1 MKEAVGREW
10 VLLSQA
16 SDLVR
21 EISLRHGLT
30 IPAAKTLANREITDP
45 REVELFLRGTLSELP
60 DPSLLDDV
68 DKASERLVRAG
79 IQREP
84 LLIYAD
90 YDADGA
96 TGAACL
102 FLFLKEMFPE
112 QPLRIHQN
120 DRLLEGYGIQGRV
133 IAEAVREGYRLMVT
147 VDCGITDCAQIR
159 EAADSGVEVIVTD
172 HHLPG
177 ETLPEAYAV
186 IDPYRRDSDF
196 PFRNLAGVG
205 VAFFLVCGIRKNLRE
220 KGFFNG
226 CPQPSLRRFLDLV
239 ALGTVADMVP
249 LSSSNRSLVREGI
262 REIRKAA
269 RPGIEAL
276 FSVSGA
282 SAALATEVDLG
293 YKVGPR
299 LNAAGRI
306 GDSSRSSRILVSTDQ
321 EESARLARELNE
333 DNTRRQRE
341 QERILSNVVAE
352 IGLFSEL
359 PDAIVLSDPG
369 WHQGV
374 LGIVASKIL
383 DLYGRPVILL
393 REEAGIATGSCRS
406 VEGFPVVS
414 ALSELSH
421 LLVRYGGHSRAA
433 GVALP
438 IENMEP
444 FRKGFS
450 EIAVRY
456 ASEAPFVS
464 RCNIDAEIRIE
475 DIGFDLLA
483 DLDLLRPFGMG
494 NPEPVFLIKN
504 SRIARVFRIGAS
516 GQHLRFELE
525 EGGRRI
531 EGIAFGRTE
540 IPADPVGRTD
550 LLVTVQEN
558 LYRGVRSARLVL
570 QDARESGRPLL
581 CAGMPSG

>member
-1 MKEAVGREW
+1 MREAVEREW
-10 VLLSQA
+10 VLFSPAL
-16 SDLVR
+16 DIVR

-30 IPAAKTLANREITDP
+30 IPAAKTLANREIIDP

-60 DPSLLDDV
+60 DLSLLNDI

-120 DRLLEGYGIQGRV
+120 DRLLEGYGLQGKV
-133 IAEAVREGYRLMVT
+133 IEKAAREGCRLVVT
-147 VDCGITDCAQIR
+147 VDCGITDCPQIR
-159 EAADSGVEVIVTD
+159 EATADGVEIIVTD

-186 IDPYRRDSDF
+186 IDPYRQDCVF
-196 PFRNLAGVG
+196 PFKSLAGVG

-220 KGFFNG
+220 RGFFNG
-226 CPQPSLRRFLDLV
+226 SQQPSLRRFLDLV
-239 ALGTVADMVP
+239 ALGTVADMVS
-249 LSSSNRSLVREGI
+249 LSSSNRTLVREGI
-262 REIRKAA
+262 REIRKGA

-282 SAALATEVDLG
+282 SAVLATEADLG

-306 GDSSRSSRILVSTDQ
+306 GDSSRSSSILVSTSR

-333 DNTRRQRE
+333 DNIRRQHE
-341 QERILSNVVAE
+341 QELILSSVVSE
-352 IGLFSEL
+352 IKMFKEL
-359 PDAIVLSDPG
+359 PDAIVLSDQG

-383 DLYGRPVILL
+383 DLYGRPVILM
-393 REEAGIATGSCRS
+393 REEAGVATGSCRG
-406 VEGFPVVS
+406 VEGFPIVS

-421 LLVRYGGHSRAA
+421 LLTRYGGHARAA
-433 GVALP
+433 GLALP
-438 IENMEP
+438 IENLEP
-444 FRKGFS
+444 FREGFS
-450 EIAVRY
+450 KIAARH
-456 ASEAPFVS
+456 APFVP
-464 RCNIDAEIRIE
+464 RCFIDAEIRIR
-475 DIGFDLLA
+475 DINTDLLA
-483 DLDLLRPFGMG
+483 NLDLMRPFGMG
-494 NPEPVFLIKN
+494 NPEPVFLLRNIRVVCV
-504 SRIARVFRIGAS
+504 SRTGAS

-525 EGGRRI
+525 EGERRI
-531 EGIAFGRTE
+531 GGVAFSCAE
-540 IPADPVGRTD
+540 IPADSSGRTD

-558 LYRGVRSARLVL
+558 LYRGTRTARLVL
-570 QDARESGRPLL
+570 LDARAPGRPIL
-581 CAGMPSG
+581 CAGMTSG

>member
-1 MKEAVGREW
+1 MKEAVEREW
-10 VLLSQA
+10 VLLSQVP
-16 SDLVR
+16 DLVR
-21 EISLRHGLT
+21 EISMRHGLT
-30 IPAAKTLANREITDP
+30 IPAAKTLVNREITDP
-45 REVELFLRGTLSELP
+45 REVELFLKGTLSEFP
-60 DPSLLDDV
+60 DPSLLNDV
-68 DKASERLVRAG
+68 DKASERLVNAG
-79 IQREP
+79 IRREP

-102 FLFLKEMFPE
+102 FLFLKEVFPE

-120 DRLLEGYGIQGRV
+120 DRLLEGYGIQERV
-133 IAEAVREGYRLMVT
+133 IAEAALEGCRLVVT

-159 EAADSGVEVIVTD
+159 EAAACGVEVIVTD

-186 IDPYRRDSDF
+186 IDPYRQDCNF
-196 PFRNLAGVG
+196 PFRDLAGVG
-205 VAFFLVCGIRKNLRE
+205 VAFFLVCGIRRNLRE

-226 CPQPSLRRFLDLV
+226 CPEPSLKRFLDLV
-239 ALGTVADMVP
+239 ALGTVADMVS
-249 LSSSNRSLVREGI
+249 LTSSNRLLVREGI
-262 REIRKAA
+262 REIRKSA

-282 SAALATEVDLG
+282 SVALATEADLG
-293 YKVGPR
+293 FKVGPR

-306 GDSSRSSRILVSTDQ
+306 GDSSRSSRILVSCNR
-321 EESARLARELNE
+321 EESDRLARELNE

-341 QERILSNVVAE
+341 QERILSNVISE
-352 IGLFSEL
+352 IDLFREL
-359 PDAIVLSDPG
+359 PDAIVLSDPA

-393 REEAGIATGSCRS
+393 REEAGVATGSCRS

-421 LLVRYGGHSRAA
+421 LLMRYGGHSRAA

-438 IENMEP
+438 IENLEL
-444 FRKGFS
+444 FRDKFS
-450 EIAVRY
+450 EIAARH
-456 ASEAPFVS
+456 AKEAPFLP
-464 RCNIDAEIRIE
+464 RCTIDSEIRIE
-475 DIGFDLLA
+475 DIGMDLLA
-483 DLDLLRPFGMG
+483 DLNLLRPFGMG
-494 NPEPVFLIKN
+494 NPEPVFLLKN
-504 SRIARVFRIGAS
+504 IRVARVLRMGAS

-525 EGGRRI
+525 EKGKRV
-531 EGIAFGRTE
+531 EGVAFNRAK
-540 IPADPVGRTD
+540 IPADPNGRTD

-558 LYRGVRSARLVL
+558 LYRGTRSVRLVL

-581 CAGMPSG
+581 CAGMAPG